1 MKEETVLRKEK
12 YAVMYM
18 YNLYKDAHNRTCTL
32 YVHACVHVKCMY
44 MCQWMVSQD

>member
-18 YNLYKDAHNRTCTL
+18 YNLYKDAHNRIYMYMYIVCTCL
-32 YVHACVHVKCMY
+32 CACEVYVH
-44 MCQWMVSQD
+44 VSMDG